1 MTFDD
6 IVKNKPLHLQN
17 LIVQLRKYIRS
28 LDTTIEE
35 HMYGWD
41 KVKILLFHIGNK
53 DNVLFGIQSTDKYAM
68 LYLHH
73 TDKIALDSLKLEGN
87 GHHAKYL
94 KISHPHE
101 VRLEF
106 FWPIFK
112 KIIEEWKK
120 AILPIPEKKKIETIK
135 PSLKK
140 ITLEN
145 PKSIMRKKKA
155 PQF

>member
-17 LIVQLRKYIRS
+17 LIVQLRKLIRG
-28 LDTTIEE
+28 LDTSIEE
-35 HMYGWD
+35 HVYGGD
-41 KVKILLFHIGNK
+41 KVKILLFHIGDK
-53 DNVLFGIQSTDKYAM
+53 DNVLFGIQPTDKYAM

-73 TDKIALDSLKLEGN
+73 TDKIPLEALKLEGN
-87 GHHAKYL
+87 GHHAKYI
-94 KISHPHE
+94 KISHPS
-101 VRLEF
+101 EF
-106 FWPIFK
+106 KIEILWPILK
-112 KIIEEWKK
+112 KIIAVWKESFFPLEK
-120 AILPIPEKKKIETIK
+120 KKKIEVVK